1 MQTIDFESNQMKP
14 GNVIA
19 RLKTN
24 CKVIKFFILLGLF
37 LYIGATL
44 NSGTIKNW

>member
-14 GNVIA
+14 CNVIA

-24 CKVIKFFILLGLF
+24 CKVIKFFILLG
-37 LYIGATL
+37 ATL